1 MFRVVSTEDFDKQF
15 AELQK
20 RAREGD
26 TESVYL
32 VKIIE
37 KGIEKLKFNYKY
49 GDHVSREKI
58 PKEYIEKYS
67 ELIEKNGNYL
77 EVFDPDGTPF
87 KSAFYYA
94 DEGMLWAANYLALQ

>member
-1 MFRVVSTEDFDKQF
+1 MAMPYIEVVS
-15 AELQK
+15 
-20 RAREGD
+20 
-26 TESVYL
+26 
-32 VKIIE
+32 KIDRN
-37 KGIEKLKFNYKY
+37 KA
-49 GDHVSREKI
+49 
-58 PKEYIEKYS
+58 KEYIEKYS